1 MLMERNLFYYTQ
13 SNKIIKAKKVLTQC
27 YPLDTFTEED
37 NINYL
42 SKLNNRIMISIFSG
56 GINFWNLLTK
66 TKQHS
71 IYFTY
76 QLSLPKKCYV
86 IKSINLL
93 IINNVKE
100 IVIINT
106 KTFQIQ
112 TVINKEVPDKNIAI
126 VENKFLVICGKYSVQ
141 FFCLKTFKIISK
153 MFVNKLNSI
162 VQIQEHRFIF
172 TFDENNKSKIIYF
185 YL

>member
-1 MLMERNLFYYTQ
+1 MERNLFYYTQ

-126 VENKFLVICGKYSVQ
+126 VEDKILVICGENAVQ
-141 FFCLKTFKIISK
+141 LFCLKSYKNISK
-153 MFVNKLNSI
+153 MFVNNLNNI
-162 VQIQEHRFIF
+162 VQIKEKRFIF
-172 TFDENNKSKIIYF
+172 AFNDMKQDKITYF